1 MTSSNGSPAPYSS
14 YSIVMP
20 VDVAAVMPANARPWG
35 APPVSAATTVA
46 ADMSMFRRN
55 DARMRR
61 EMDRVQTEITRLS
74 QTVARYDADRRPD
87 RPTPPPTP
95 TPPPGAGARPWTSL
109 RCPSSTTCARGSTPW
124 PPSSRRSTPASRRC
138 PPSSPTS
145 SASWAATSTPSPSGP
160 PAAVDEGSLEEVR
173 DTQVRLA
180 NEQARY
186 QIAFRADL
194 ARLAE
199 HLQRTRP

>member
-1 MTSSNGSPAPYSS
+1 
-14 YSIVMP
+14 
-20 VDVAAVMPANARPWG
+20 
-35 APPVSAATTVA
+35 
-46 ADMSMFRRN
+46 MSMFRRN

-87 RPTPPPTP
+87 PPADTAIDQADAPPAPAPTVDLPPLPD
-95 TPPPGAGARPWTSL
+95 
-109 RCPSSTTCARGSTPW
+109 STTCALVSTPW
-124 PPSSRRSTPASRRC
+124 PPSSRRSTPASRRS

-145 SASWAATSTPSPSGP
+145 SASSGATSTPSPSGRS
-160 PAAVDEGSLEEVR
+160 AAVDEGSLEEVR

>member
-1 MTSSNGSPAPYSS
+1 
-14 YSIVMP
+14 
-20 VDVAAVMPANARPWG
+20 
-35 APPVSAATTVA
+35 VA

-55 DARMRR
+55 DARIRR
-61 EMDRVQTEITRLS
+61 EMDRVQSEITRLS

-87 RPTPPPTP
+87 PAAAAAAAIEPADPAPAPAATVDLPPLPELDDLRTRVDAVVAQL
-95 TPPPGAGARPWTSL
+95 TALDARITSVSTELANQLRELGGDIDALGAR
-109 RCPSSTTCARGSTPW
+109 
-124 PPSSRRSTPASRRC
+124 
-138 PPSSPTS
+138 
-145 SASWAATSTPSPSGP
+145 P

>member
-1 MTSSNGSPAPYSS
+1 
-14 YSIVMP
+14 
-20 VDVAAVMPANARPWG
+20 
-35 APPVSAATTVA
+35 
-46 ADMSMFRRN
+46 MSMFRRN

-74 QTVARYDADRRPD
+74 HTVARYDADRRPPPAPAPTGD
-87 RPTPPPTP
+87 LPPLPELADLRTRVDAEVAQLTALDARITSVSTELANQLRELGGDIDALAERPV
-95 TPPPGAGARPWTSL
+95 
-109 RCPSSTTCARGSTPW
+109 
-124 PPSSRRSTPASRRC
+124 
-138 PPSSPTS
+138 
-145 SASWAATSTPSPSGP
+145 
-160 PAAVDEGSLEEVR
+160 AAVDDGSLDEVR

>member
-1 MTSSNGSPAPYSS
+1 
-14 YSIVMP
+14 
-20 VDVAAVMPANARPWG
+20 
-35 APPVSAATTVA
+35 
-46 ADMSMFRRN
+46 MSMFRRN

-87 RPTPPPTP
+87 PPPAPAP
-95 TPPPGAGARPWTSL
+95 TGDLPPLPELDDLRTRVDAVAAQLTALDARITSVSTELANQL
-109 RCPSSTTCARGSTPW
+109 RELGGDIDALAER
-124 PPSSRRSTPASRRC
+124 A
-138 PPSSPTS
+138 
-145 SASWAATSTPSPSGP
+145 

>member
-1 MTSSNGSPAPYSS
+1 
-14 YSIVMP
+14 
-20 VDVAAVMPANARPWG
+20 
-35 APPVSAATTVA
+35 
-46 ADMSMFRRN
+46 MSMFRRN

-87 RPTPPPTP
+87 PAAAAAAIEPADPAPAPAATVDLPPLPELDDLRTRVDAVVAQL
-95 TPPPGAGARPWTSL
+95 TALDARITSVSTELANQLRELGGDIDALGAR
-109 RCPSSTTCARGSTPW
+109 
-124 PPSSRRSTPASRRC
+124 
-138 PPSSPTS
+138 
-145 SASWAATSTPSPSGP
+145 P

-186 QIAFRADL
+186 QIAFREDLADL
-194 ARLAE
+194 AERLRRA
-199 HLQRTRP
+199 

>member
-1 MTSSNGSPAPYSS
+1 
-14 YSIVMP
+14 
-20 VDVAAVMPANARPWG
+20 
-35 APPVSAATTVA
+35 
-46 ADMSMFRRN
+46 MSMFRRN

-87 RPTPPPTP
+87 PPADAAIDQADAPPAPAPTGDLPPLPELDDLRTRVDAVAAQLTALDARITSVSTELANQLRELGGDIDALAERP
-95 TPPPGAGARPWTSL
+95 A
-109 RCPSSTTCARGSTPW
+109 
-124 PPSSRRSTPASRRC
+124 
-138 PPSSPTS
+138 
-145 SASWAATSTPSPSGP
+145 
-160 PAAVDEGSLEEVR
+160 AAVDDGSLEEVR

>member
-1 MTSSNGSPAPYSS
+1 
-14 YSIVMP
+14 
-20 VDVAAVMPANARPWG
+20 
-35 APPVSAATTVA
+35 
-46 ADMSMFRRN
+46 MFRRN

-87 RPTPPPTP
+87 PP
-95 TPPPGAGARPWTSL
+95 
-109 RCPSSTTCARGSTPW
+109 
-124 PPSSRRSTPASRRC
+124 
-138 PPSSPTS
+138 
-145 SASWAATSTPSPSGP
+145 AATAIDQADAPSAPAPTADLPPLPELDDLRTRVDAVVAQLTALDARITSVSTELANQLRELGGDIDALAERPV
-160 PAAVDEGSLEEVR
+160 AAVDEGSLEEVR

>member
-1 MTSSNGSPAPYSS
+1 
-14 YSIVMP
+14 
-20 VDVAAVMPANARPWG
+20 
-35 APPVSAATTVA
+35 VA

-55 DARMRR
+55 DARIRR
-61 EMDRVQTEITRLS
+61 EMDRVQREITRLS

-87 RPTPPPTP
+87 PPRAAAIDQADPPPAPAATVDL
-95 TPPPGAGARPWTSL
+95 PPLPELDDLRTRVDAVVAQLTALDARITSVSTELANQLRELGGDIDALGAR
-109 RCPSSTTCARGSTPW
+109 
-124 PPSSRRSTPASRRC
+124 
-138 PPSSPTS
+138 
-145 SASWAATSTPSPSGP
+145 P

>member
-1 MTSSNGSPAPYSS
+1 
-14 YSIVMP
+14 
-20 VDVAAVMPANARPWG
+20 
-35 APPVSAATTVA
+35 
-46 ADMSMFRRN
+46 MSMFRRN

-74 QTVARYDADRRPD
+74 HTVARYDADRRPD
-87 RPTPPPTP
+87 
-95 TPPPGAGARPWTSL
+95 
-109 RCPSSTTCARGSTPW
+109 
-124 PPSSRRSTPASRRC
+124 
-138 PPSSPTS
+138 
-145 SASWAATSTPSPSGP
+145 P
-160 PAAVDEGSLEEVR
+160 PAAAAAIDQADAPPGPAPTGDLPPLPELDDLRTRVDAVAAQLTALDARITSVSTELANQLRELGGDIDALAERPVAAADDESLEEMR

>member
-1 MTSSNGSPAPYSS
+1 
-14 YSIVMP
+14 
-20 VDVAAVMPANARPWG
+20 
-35 APPVSAATTVA
+35 VA

-87 RPTPPPTP
+87 
-95 TPPPGAGARPWTSL
+95 
-109 RCPSSTTCARGSTPW
+109 
-124 PPSSRRSTPASRRC
+124 
-138 PPSSPTS
+138 
-145 SASWAATSTPSPSGP
+145 P
-160 PAAVDEGSLEEVR
+160 PAAAIDRADPPPAPAATVDLPPLPELDDLRTRVDAVVAQLTALDARITSVSTELANQLRELGGDIDALAERAPAPVDEGSLEEVR